1 MFKQI
6 IRTNLSLPLQVY
18 STGIGLPKSRV
29 VRKQSPNG
37 EIHLILPES
46 MFDETKGTAE
56 DFDKAEIR
64 KIMKKEASKPLL
76 LLRAE

>member
-1 MFKQI
+1 
-6 IRTNLSLPLQVY
+6 
-18 STGIGLPKSRV
+18 
-29 VRKQSPNG
+29 
-37 EIHLILPES
+37 